1 MGSAVRFYKKVAT
14 KGGLTPDLE
23 RKTPLCMTQYGR
35 VFATARIPLPG
46 RDAVYSWTGVRH
58 IVVLRKRQ
66 FFTLDVLTSAGEAV
80 AESHIHA
87 QLDAVVREADR
98 PGTHQSFPIGALTA
112 EDRDAWSAAR
122 AELVRAHPIN
132 VASLEVVD
140 RALFVLV
147 LEDEAPADLD
157 ATARLFLHGDV
168 RNRWFDKLQFLV
180 CANGVAGV
188 NMEHSPIDGHTVL
201 RLLTEIHNEVVA
213 RNGTVLTEGPTAP
226 GTPRYPANTSIAR
239 IPPFPCSTVLARRLE
254 WIVPASSPVADA
266 LEAAKVY

>member
-1 MGSAVRFYKKVAT
+1 VRFYKKVAA

-188 NMEHSPIDGHTVL
+188 NMEHSPIDGHTIL
-201 RLLTEIHNEVVA
+201 RLLTEIHNEVLA
-213 RNGTVLTEGPTAP
+213 RNGTILTEGPTAP
-226 GTPRYPANTSIAR
+226 APRYHTNTSITR
-239 IPPFPCSTVLARRLE
+239 IPVSLV
-254 WIVPASSPVADA
+254 
-266 LEAAKVY
+266 